1 MSSEG
6 RRMPQPKGRMMPGM
20 SKGVKLDKDTLKKLT
35 KRITAKH
42 KLGWGA
48 VIVLIIVSVI
58 ASIQSSLFIGTLIDD
73 YIAPLLLEDAPVFDN
88 LFKAICQIAVIY
100 VIGAVS
106 TYAYNRIMINISQ
119 SVLKEI
125 RNEMFEKMQNLPIKY
140 FDTKSHGDIMSC
152 YVNDIDTLRQMIAQS
167 IPQIV
172 SSIIT
177 IVGVFFSMLFLDIS
191 LTAIVI
197 LMVFL
202 MLTLTGKIGGI
213 AGKFFIAQQNDLGR
227 MNGFVE
233 EMING
238 QKVIKVFCHEEKA
251 VEQFD
256 KINDD
261 LYGSSVQANT
271 ISNILMPILNNLGNI
286 QYVVVAMVGGVMAIN
301 GINAL
306 TLGKVSAFLQLTK
319 SFSMPINQVSQ
330 QLNSIIMALAGAKRI
345 FDLIEEEPEVDEG
358 DVELVNL
365 DKKGKETSKHT
376 NSWAWKVPKVSKR
389 YLDDETIENDT
400 LIDEKVNNK
409 KDNKS
414 KEANKNY
421 KEEVVE
427 YEYIPLKGHI
437 ELENVDFAY
446 DDENLVLKNIS
457 LYAKPGQKIAFVGA
471 TGAGKTTITN
481 LINRFYDIQKGTIK
495 YDGIDVKRIKKQSLR
510 QSLGMV
516 LQDTNLFTGTIMEN
530 IRYGRPEATEEEV
543 IAAAKLANADG
554 FINRLPNKYDTVL
567 TENGAQL
574 SQGQRQLISIARAAV
589 ADAPV
594 MILDEATSSIDTRTE
609 KIVQDGMDKLM
620 EGRTVLVIAHRLSTV
635 RNAKAIMVLD
645 HGKIIE
651 RGEHDFLIDQKGVYY
666 RLYTGAFELE

>member
-1 MSSEG
+1 MSSEA
-6 RRMPQPKGRMMPGM
+6 RKMPQQKGRMMAGM
-20 SKGVKLDKDTLKKLT
+20 AKGIKLDKTTFKKLM
-35 KRITAKH
+35 KRITSKH
-42 KLGWGA
+42 KIGWFA
-48 VIVLIIVSVI
+48 VIVLIIISVV

-73 YIAPLLLEDAPVFDN
+73 YIAPLLLEDVPMFDG

-100 VIGAVS
+100 VIGAIS

-119 SVLKEI
+119 GVLKEI
-125 RNEMFEKMQNLPIKY
+125 RDEMFEKMQNLPIKY

-172 SSIIT
+172 SSAIT
-177 IVGVFFSMLFLDIS
+177 VVGVFFSMLFLNVS
-191 LTAIVI
+191 LTVIVL

-202 MLTLTGKIGGI
+202 MLTLTGKIGGV

-251 VEQFD
+251 IEEFD
-256 KINDD
+256 NINDD

-271 ISNILMPILNNLGNI
+271 VSNILMPILNNLGNF
-286 QYVVVAMVGGVMAIN
+286 QYVIIAIVGGLMAIN

-345 FDLIEEEPEVDEG
+345 FDLIEEKPEVDEG
-358 DVELVNL
+358 DVVLVNL
-365 DKKGKETSKHT
+365 DENGKETNIHT
-376 NSWAWKVPKVSKR
+376 TNWAWKVPNLSNQNQNEKK
-389 YLDDETIENDT
+389 ET
-400 LIDEKVNNK
+400 
-409 KDNKS
+409 
-414 KEANKNY
+414 
-421 KEEVVE
+421 
-427 YEYIPLKGHI
+427 YEYVPLKGHI

-481 LINRFYDIQKGTIK
+481 LINRFYDIQKGVIK

-530 IRYGRPEATEEEV
+530 IRYGRPEATDEEV

-554 FINRLPNKYDTVL
+554 FINRLPNKYDTIL

-609 KIVQDGMDKLM
+609 RIVQDGMDKLM

-635 RNAKAIMVLD
+635 RNSKAIMVLE
-645 HGKIIE
+645 HGNIIE

>member
-1 MSSEG
+1 MSNEG
-6 RRMPQPKGRMMPGM
+6 RRMPPPKGRMMMGAGM
-20 SKGVKLDKDTLKKLT
+20 KLDKKTFAKLL
-35 KRITAKH
+35 KRITSKH
-42 KLGWGA
+42 KIGWVA
-48 VIVLIIVSVI
+48 VIVLIVVSVV
-58 ASIQSSLFIGTLIDD
+58 ASIQSSLFVGTLIDD
-73 YIAPLLLEDAPVFDN
+73 YIAPLLLQDTPVYDG

-100 VIGAVS
+100 IIGTVA
-106 TYAYNRIMINISQ
+106 TYAYNRVMISISQ
-119 SVLKEI
+119 GVLKEI
-125 RNEMFEKMQNLPIKY
+125 RDEMFEKMQNLPIKY

-177 IVGVFFSMLFLDIS
+177 VVGVFFSMLFLNVT

-202 MLTLTGKIGGI
+202 MLTLTGKIGGL
-213 AGKFFIAQQNDLGR
+213 AGKFFIAQQNDLGK

-251 VEQFD
+251 IEQFEN
-256 KINDD
+256 INDD

-271 ISNILMPILNNLGNI
+271 ISNILMPILNNLSHL
-286 QYVVVAMVGGVMAIN
+286 QYVVVAMLGGIMAIF
-301 GINAL
+301 GKGGL
-306 TLGKVSAFLQLTK
+306 TLGKVSSFLQLTK
-319 SFSMPINQVSQ
+319 SFAMPINQVSQ

-345 FDLIEEEPEVDEG
+345 FDLIEENPEVDEG
-358 DVELVNL
+358 DVTLVNL
-365 DKKGKETSKHT
+365 DENGNEINKHT
-376 NSWAWKVPKVSKR
+376 KDWAWKVPKLVS
-389 YLDDETIENDT
+389 EEIENGT
-400 LIDEKVNNK
+400 ELVNAQDENI
-409 KDNKS
+409 
-414 KEANKNY
+414 
-421 KEEVVE
+421 E
-427 YEYIPLKGHI
+427 YEYIPVKGHI
-437 ELENVDFAY
+437 ELEDVDFAY
-446 DDENLVLKNIS
+446 DEENLVLKNIS

-481 LINRFYDIQKGTIK
+481 LINRFYEIQDGTIR
-495 YDGIDVKRIKKQSLR
+495 YDGIDIKRIKKQALR
-510 QSLGMV
+510 QSLGIV

-530 IRYGRPEATEEEV
+530 IRYGRPEATDEEV
-543 IAAAKLANADG
+543 IDAAKLANADG
-554 FINRLPNKYDTVL
+554 FINRLPKGYETIL
-567 TENGAQL
+567 TENGSQL
-574 SQGQRQLISIARAAV
+574 SQGQRQLIAIARAAV

-635 RNAKAIMVLD
+635 RNAKAIIVLD
-645 HGKIIE
+645 HGEIIE
-651 RGEHDFLIDQKGVYY
+651 RGEHDFLIEQKGTYY